1 MGELKAGENQSTGRL
16 SNLEALRCVA
26 MMMIVVL
33 HFLGKGNVLG
43 DLSKPEVSGYGYA
56 AWVLECFCIVAVN
69 AYMLLSGY
77 FLSTS
82 YFKLSRLIK
91 LYLQI
96 WFYSVLIGMGA
107 YLFGIYPQEEFS
119 LHYVLT
125 LIFPI
130 TMGHYWFMTAYVFL
144 YIFMPILSFAVRGMD
159 KKQFILSLILLFT
172 VFSLV
177 KSILPARVE
186 MDGQGYDVLWYICVF
201 MAAAYIRK
209 FGFKPYEKRGM
220 SLILYLAGVLLCFG
234 ELMLLHMV
242 YIKTGAL
249 EHIMKISIEYNHF
262 FPFIA
267 SLGIV
272 GVFKELR
279 LPDGFGKFI
288 NRISPYTLG
297 VYLLHENLGVRYAWQ
312 KLFGAADI
320 DSAGM
325 LILRT
330 VEAVIV
336 VFTVGIIFDSIRNF
350 IFKGLNK
357 LLGAAKVYILIK
369 EKVDNVDKLCI
380 TNGQNRD

>member
-1 MGELKAGENQSTGRL
+1 
-16 SNLEALRCVA
+16 